1 MALILVSTQM
11 GKCTIYINRC
21 GQSAVDF
28 TLVWVAVMLDCS
40 AQNILNIVM
49 AWQCSLRGYK
59 ACCDSWSYSSWILY
73 FGWGG
78 GERWLLGLSWERTL
92 LCMHPNGFTLGVYF
106 WSDGKSK
113 LHCIWWFCCSQW
125 HTHTLPPQINSLSKC
140 VWCNFYTIAFLKQS
154 TAQT

>member
-1 MALILVSTQM
+1 M

-49 AWQCSLRGYK
+49 AWQCSLQGYK

-78 GERWLLGLSWERTL
+78 VKDDCWDYHEKGHCSACTLMDLHLG
-92 LCMHPNGFTLGVYF
+92 CI
-106 WSDGKSK
+106 SK
-113 LHCIWWFCCSQW
+113 VMEKQTSLYLVICCSQW
-125 HTHTLPPQINSLSKC
+125 HTHTHSLLRLIHCQNVSG
-140 VWCNFYTIAFLKQS
+140 VTFILLLFWNRVQLRHNGQW
-154 TAQT
+154 

>member
-49 AWQCSLRGYK
+49 AWQCSLQGYK

-92 LCMHPNGFTLGVYF
+92 LCMHPYGLTLRVYIK
-106 WSDGKSK
+106 WWKSK

-125 HTHTLPPQINSLSKC
+125 HTHTLPPKINSLSKC
-140 VWCNFYTIAFLKQS
+140 VWCNFYPIAFLKQS